1 VDFEVLD
8 AGDGLQALEFLS
20 QQRPVDVVLTDLAM
34 PELGG
39 RELAQ
44 QLSRMRSGLPV
55 IFKSGYA
62 DDYLTRRGLLE
73 AGAPFLEKLFS
84 PWLWCE
90 WFRTSSTRFR
100 RRGRLSAPGATQS
113 NRPAS
118 ALPSV
123 SSSFIG

>member
-62 DDYLTRRGLLE
+62 DDDLTRRGLLE
-73 AGAPFLEKLFS
+73 AGAPFLEKPFS
-84 PWLWCE
+84 PLALV
-90 WFRTSSTRFR
+90 RMVQDVLDSIS
-100 RRGRLSAPGATQS
+100 
-113 NRPAS
+113 PAR
-118 ALPSV
+118 PSV
-123 SSSFIG
+123 RSWSHSE